1 MCYMAPDLVLWR
13 MDWPLAG
20 DAGAQ
25 VEAVTFGP
33 DGGEEGG
40 ERILGRLAIADTE
53 PGAGEPIPIF
63 QIRRPHGP
71 PVPLDLIARWR
82 LA

>member
-13 MDWPLAG
+13 MDWPAAA
-20 DAGAQ
+20 DVGAQ

-33 DGGEEGG
+33 DGGEDGG
-40 ERILGRLAIADTE
+40 EHAFGRLAIADTE
-53 PGAGEPIPIF
+53 PGAGAPIPIF
-63 QIRRPHGP
+63 EIRRVHGP
-71 PVPLDLIARWR
+71 PVPMNLTGRWR